1 MKIYF
6 SYTNAKNGG
15 YGVIGKGIERELVR
29 AGHVLTEDNPDIVIT
44 YGVPNVALDA
54 RKKFPNKKMI
64 YYVVWES
71 SKYPDTWE
79 STLKESKPDLV
90 LTATKYTKWVLS
102 RSGIDSEVWNH
113 GIDDRWKYKP
123 RRDDGI
129 FTFLH
134 YNAYEWRKGWE
145 IVLGAF
151 LEEFK
156 ESDKVQLIL
165 KARERDNADYLIPA
179 GMSKE
184 SPLPFR
190 NVKELLGHL
199 TDEEMT
205 EMLEVADCG
214 VFPCFTPDN
223 EILTTDGFKSY
234 EDIKEGDEVWSFN
247 DTTGEIEKDRINKV
261 ILQNY
266 DDDIVEF
273 NNKVLNLSVTK
284 NHRMYYKTLKSKN
297 WKIDRADFFTKDSK
311 TLYRLPIS
319 FEYKG
324 KRDRYIDTTRW
335 LKGVTNKMHKLPE
348 KILVSDLL
356 YVMGWY
362 ISEGSFGKGYDVNRI
377 DIAQSK
383 HRQSRLKKLV
393 RILKGWGLSPT
404 ICKDKVSF
412 GSGHITNILK
422 ECGEGA
428 VKKRIPSWVFDYD
441 KKSLKSLYESMMLGD
456 GTQGG
461 HHESYYTISEQLRD
475 DFQLLCLLLGY
486 STSYVHRHHARRKIE
501 NHWVEESYDYMI
513 DIRKER
519 LTGYFRANQA
529 NTKHYKGVVWC
540 VQTNNETVI
549 TRKGGE
555 IVASGNCRGEGW
567 FLPAT
572 ECVAQG
578 IPVIMPNYMGMSEQ
592 WGVGYLDCGIDGYIN
607 ASPRYPGYMI
617 MPSVNGVREKMRWC
631 YEHQEECRK
640 LGKDGSKEVYKKFN
654 WCKII
659 KELEKY
665 INLTLCN
672 DDNKE

>member
-1 MKIYF
+1 MRIYF
-6 SYTNAKNGG
+6 DTTESKNGG
-15 YGVIGKGIERELVR
+15 FSILSAGIKNGLIKAGHELV
-29 AGHVLTEDNPDIVIT
+29 DSNPEVCFT
-44 YGVPNVALDA
+44 YGIPDRAVQA
-54 RKKFPNKKMI
+54 RKKFPNTPLI
-64 YYVVWES
+64 YYTVWES
-71 SKYPDTWE
+71 SRYPE
-79 STLKESKPDLV
+79 VYLKAIKEAKIDLV
-90 LTATKYTKWVLS
+90 LTATKFTQWVLS
-102 RSGIDSEVWNH
+102 RDGIESKVWWH
-113 GIDDRWKYKP
+113 GIDDRWQYKP
-123 RRDDGI
+123 RRDDGV

-151 LEEFK
+151 LEEFN
-156 ESDKVQLIL
+156 ESEPVKLIL
-165 KARERDNADYLIPA
+165 KARERDNADYLFPVNNPN
-179 GMSKE
+179 GV
-184 SPLPFR
+184 LPFS
-190 NVKELLGHL
+190 NVEEVLGHISDEAMVELL
-199 TDEEMT
+199 ER
-205 EMLEVADCG
+205 ADCG

-223 EILTTDGFKSY
+223 EILTVEGFKNY
-234 EDIKEGDEVWSFN
+234 KDIREGDEVWSFN
-247 DTTGEIEKDRINKV
+247 DTTGEIEKDRINRV

-297 WKIDRADFFTKDSK
+297 WKVDRADFFTKDSK

-319 FEYKG
+319 FDYEG
-324 KRDRYIDTTRW
+324 KKDRYIDTTRW

-356 YVMGWY
+356 YIMGWY
-362 ISEGSFGKGYDVNRI
+362 ISEGSFGKGHDINRVSI
-377 DIAQSK
+377 SQST
-383 HRQSRLKKLV
+383 HRQGRLKKLIQ
-393 RILKGWGLSPT
+393 ILKKWGLSPVLS
-404 ICKDKVSF
+404 KDVLSF

-422 ECGEGA
+422 ECGSGA
-428 VKKRIPSWVFDYD
+428 GKKRIPNWVFDYD
-441 KKSLKSLYESMMLGD
+441 KKTLKSLYEGMMLGD

-486 STSYVHRHHARRKIE
+486 STSYIHRYHARRKIE

-519 LTGYFRANQA
+519 HTGYFRANQA

-549 TRKGGE
+549 TRKDGE

-567 FLPAT
+567 FLPSM

-578 IPVIMPNYMGMSEQ
+578 IPVIMPKAMAMEEQ
-592 WGVGYLDCGIDGYIN
+592 WGVGYFDCGIDGYIN

-617 MPSVNGVREKMRWC
+617 MPSLEGVKKQMRYV
-631 YEHQEECRK
+631 YEHE
-640 LGKDGSKEVYKKFN
+640 KEVRVLAKKGSEEVYNKFN
-654 WCKII
+654 WTKII
-659 KELEKY
+659 GELENY
-665 INLTLCN
+665 INLVVT
-672 DDNKE
+672 